1 MSMNTPPERPSL
13 PQPPGSLRQ
22 LEILVGEWDMA
33 GIHPAFPSAV
43 HGHSSFAWLM
53 EGSLLVWHF
62 EWEPPGPPSAISV
75 IGHDDEAVDTCT
87 MLYADERGVARI
99 YRLRLADGVW
109 TMWRESPGFS
119 QRITGKL
126 SADGNTIASHGEL
139 SRDGARWEQDLDV
152 MYTRK
157 QRTEDQ

>member
-99 YRLRLADGVW
+99 YWLRLAMVYG
-109 TMWRESPGFS
+109 RCGESRRGSPNASRAHSAQTATPLPVMESCRAMARGGN
-119 QRITGKL
+119 RI
-126 SADGNTIASHGEL
+126 
-139 SRDGARWEQDLDV
+139 W
-152 MYTRK
+152 M
-157 QRTEDQ
+157 